1 MDRKRINEEKTMK
14 RTLRMAGLLAI
25 TVTLSGLAG
34 SPCLATDV
42 SSYVKAVPS
51 AQGVDE
57 LQAQIQRRITDAAFA
72 GRLSKSAAQEY
83 CRDLDRISDLEASYR
98 ASHGRLSVWE
108 TLKLYFELDNLSR
121 EMELALTDRSVPDAD
136 IVARLK
142 ELDNR
147 VDDGLKWSRLTSQEA
162 DGFKYDLERARAL
175 SQLESDSD
183 QIADQQA
190 FQIGLELDK
199 ISGRLESTMH
209 DRQLIFNAVDPAR
222 ETVEKQIKDALAA
235 SKINDAEA
243 GAARTE
249 FQRIAD
255 REKKLKE
262 LGRPLSSDE
271 TLALAL
277 DLEKLAGRLEGES
290 NLKGENYGD
299 KKKKVESR
307 IAGGIVTGK
316 LTLPEGH
323 FLRDQIRSIEKKEA
337 KWLKASGKLTEE
349 AQKALMLDLEKL
361 SNDVEKRL
369 LDSRFSWSGAADSI
383 ETLRKRVREAGEA
396 NRLSAS
402 GRKDLD
408 SDIERVEKLW
418 EGARTDAEQ
427 GLYRLDES
435 MQVAVALDALN
446 RKLVDS
452 LSDRDLALPQID
464 QRKTAIEARIAAGIT
479 SGRLN
484 PWEAE
489 RFLDEFDRIAERENA
504 YRAFHTG
511 ITDRQ
516 TVAIALRLEQLSAR
530 VETAIH
536 DDAGAMPSI
545 KSRKQELRED
555 IEEATIS
562 GRLLDS
568 EAEDYRTRLKSIEE
582 AAGDG
587 LSARQTLKIARDLHE
602 LKISLDRDLADVEI
616 GMPDVDKRKRDLFA
630 RISGGV
636 TSGRLSPK
644 EAQALRADFDEIDHL
659 RKKYAADGGTSR
671 GEGSILAYKIE
682 RLASQTEE
690 RMHDEQIELP
700 SVAKL
705 QDDLDKRLASSV
717 ASGQLTLAEVAEFK
731 KQLDEIGRM
740 EMGFRYTGSG
750 LSYPET
756 LMLAQAIDNLQGRV
770 DRVLAEKSSNWNG
783 IDDRLDKTAKKIA
796 DTLLAKKISIDSAN
810 SLKTELDRISK
821 AKIAFAHSLGGY
833 DLEET
838 ETLVR
843 DLDRLDAEID
853 LRARG
858 QNFAWSDIDRRE
870 ALIEKNL
877 AQNIKLGK
885 LDKSRASA
893 IKDELDKIR
902 RAKAAFTITDG
913 GLNYFERVSLGEALD
928 KLDSMMKSKIK

>member
-1 MDRKRINEEKTMK
+1 MK
-14 RTLRMAGLLAI
+14 RTLTIAGLLAI

-34 SPCLATDV
+34 DPCLAADV

-57 LQAQIQRRITDAAFA
+57 LQAQIQRRISDASFA
-72 GRLSKSAAQEY
+72 GRLSKNAAQEY
-83 CRDLDRISDLEASYR
+83 SRDLDRISDLEASYR
-98 ASHGRLSVWE
+98 ASDGRLSVWE
-108 TLKLYFELDNLSR
+108 TLKLYYELDNLSR
-121 EMELALTDRSVPDAD
+121 KMELALTDRSVPDAD
-136 IVARLK
+136 IAARLK
-142 ELDNR
+142 ELYNR
-147 VDDGLKWSRLTSQEA
+147 VDDGLKWNRLTSQEGG
-162 DGFKYDLERARAL
+162 GFKYDLDRARAL
-175 SQLESDSD
+175 SQLASDGD
-183 QIADQQA
+183 QIADEQA

-209 DRQLIFNAVDPAR
+209 DRQLVFKPIDPAR
-222 ETVEKQIKDALAA
+222 DAVEKQIKDALAG

-255 REKKLKE
+255 RETKLKE

-290 NLKGENYGD
+290 SLKGKDYSYSE

-316 LTLPEGH
+316 LTLPEAH
-323 FLRDQIRSIEKKEA
+323 FLRDQMRSIEKKEA
-337 KWLKASGKLTEE
+337 KWD
-349 AQKALMLDLEKL
+349 QKALMLDLEKL

-369 LDSRFSWSGAADSI
+369 LDSRFSWSGAADTIDS
-383 ETLRKRVREAGEA
+383 LRKRIGEAGA
-396 NRLSAS
+396 ASRLSADN
-402 GRKDLD
+402 RKDLD

-418 EGARTDAEQ
+418 EGARADAEQ

-446 RKLVDS
+446 RKLVDC
-452 LSDRDLALPQID
+452 LSDRDLALPQVD
-464 QRKTAIEARIAAGIT
+464 QRKTAIEARIAAGIS

-489 RFLDEFDRIAERENA
+489 RFLDEFDRIAERETA
-504 YRAFHTG
+504 YRISHTG

-516 TVAIALRLEQLSAR
+516 KVSIALRLEQLSAR
-530 VETAIH
+530 IESAIH
-536 DDAGAMPSI
+536 DDVGAMPSV
-545 KSRKQELRED
+545 KSRKQGLRED

-568 EAEDYRTRLKSIEE
+568 EAEDYRSRLRSIEE
-582 AAGDG
+582 AEGDG
-587 LSARQTLKIARDLHE
+587 VSARQTLKIAKDLHE
-602 LKISLDRDLADVEI
+602 LKVSLSRDLADVEI

-636 TSGRLSPK
+636 TSGRLSQK
-644 EAQALRADFDEIDHL
+644 EARELRAEFDEIDGL
-659 RKKYAADGGTSR
+659 RKKYAADGGLSR

-682 RLASQTEE
+682 RLASRAEE

-756 LMLAQAIDNLQGRV
+756 LMLAQAIDNLEGRV
-770 DRVLAEKSSNWNG
+770 DRVLADKSSNWNG
-783 IDDRLDKTAKKIA
+783 LDDRLDKTAKRIA
-796 DTLLAKKISIDSAN
+796 ETLLAKKISIDSAN

-821 AKIAFAHSLGGY
+821 AKIAFAHSLGGF

-843 DLDRLDAEID
+843 DLDRLNTEID

-885 LDKSRASA
+885 LDKNRASA

-902 RAKAAFTITDG
+902 RAKAAFTLTDG

>member
-1 MDRKRINEEKTMK
+1 MK
-14 RTLRMAGLLAI
+14 RTLTMAGMLAI
-25 TVTLSGLAG
+25 TVTLAGLTG
-34 SPCLATDV
+34 DPCLATDV

-57 LQAQIQRRITDAAFA
+57 LQAQIQRRISDASFA
-72 GRLSKSAAQEY
+72 GRLSKNAAQEY
-83 CRDLDRISDLEASYR
+83 TRDLDRISDLEASYR
-98 ASHGRLSVWE
+98 ASDGRLSVWE
-108 TLKLYFELDNLSR
+108 TLKLYYELDNLSR
-121 EMELALTDRSVPDAD
+121 KMELALSDRNVPDAD
-136 IVARLK
+136 IAARLK
-142 ELDNR
+142 ELYNR
-147 VDDGLKWSRLTSQEA
+147 VDDGLKWNRLTSQEGG
-162 DGFKYDLERARAL
+162 GFKYDLDRARDL
-175 SQLESDSD
+175 SGLASDGG

-190 FQIGLELDK
+190 FRIGLELDK

-209 DRQLIFNAVDPAR
+209 DRQLVFKPIDPAR
-222 ETVEKQIKDALAA
+222 DAVEKQIKDALAA

-243 GAARTE
+243 GAARSE

-255 REKKLKE
+255 RETRLKE

-290 NLKGENYGD
+290 GQKGKDYGD
-299 KKKKVESR
+299 SYGEKKKKVESR
-307 IAGGIVTGK
+307 IAGGIVIGK
-316 LTLPEGH
+316 LTLPEAH
-323 FLRDQIRSIEKKEA
+323 FLRDQIRNIEKKEA
-337 KWLKASGKLTEE
+337 QWLKTSGKLTEE
-349 AQKALMLDLEKL
+349 AQKALMLDIEKL

-383 ETLRKRVREAGEA
+383 DSLRRRISEAGEA
-396 NRLSAS
+396 GRLSAGS
-402 GRKDLD
+402 RKDLD
-408 SDIERVEKLW
+408 GDIERVEKLW
-418 EGARTDAEQ
+418 QGARADAEQ

-452 LSDRDLALPQID
+452 LSDRDLTLPQVD
-464 QRKTAIEARIAAGIT
+464 QRKTAIEARIAAGIS

-504 YRAFHTG
+504 YRISHTG

-516 TVAIALRLEQLSAR
+516 KVAVALRLEQLSAR
-530 VETAIH
+530 IESAIH
-536 DDAGAMPSI
+536 DGVGAMPSVE
-545 KSRKQELRED
+545 SRKQSLRED
-555 IEEATIS
+555 IDEATIA

-568 EAEDYRTRLKSIEE
+568 EAEEYRSRLKSVEE
-582 AAGDG
+582 SEGDG
-587 LSARQTLKIARDLHE
+587 LSARQTLKIAKDLHE
-602 LKISLDRDLADVEI
+602 LKVSLDRDLADVEI

-636 TSGRLSPK
+636 TSGRLSQK
-644 EAQALRADFDEIDHL
+644 EAQELRAEFGEIDGL
-659 RKKYAADGGTSR
+659 RKKYAADGGLSR

-682 RLASQTEE
+682 RLASLAEE

-700 SVAKL
+700 SVARL

-756 LMLAQAIDNLQGRV
+756 LMLAQAIDDLEGRV

-783 IDDRLDKTAKKIA
+783 LDDRLDKTAKKIA
-796 DTLLAKKISIDSAN
+796 ETLIAKKITIDSAN
-810 SLKTELDRISK
+810 TLKTELDRISK
-821 AKIAFAHSLGGY
+821 AKIAFAHSLGGF

-858 QNFAWSDIDRRE
+858 QSFAWSDIDRRE

-877 AQNIKLGK
+877 LQSIKLGK

-902 RAKAAFTITDG
+902 RAKAAFTLTDG